1 MMEMGQRIVH
11 QRVRAIYRIDAVD
24 DGPALARAIV
34 DRELGSVVPRRTLE
48 ELELM
53 VSELVT
59 NGLKFGAKDEALTL
73 DLRIDDRI
81 RCEVISPG
89 PPFVAGEAIQRHR
102 WGLKMVAAL
111 AERWGVERVREGT
124 QVWFE
129 TRPAGEQHSA
139 DDRRTAYRPGTEA
152 GCSKP
157 DCSRDEMFTDA
168 RPSRTEL
175 LEYPSPRSANT
186 AAARPQ

>member
-1 MMEMGQRIVH
+1 MGQGILH
-11 QRVRAIYRIDAVD
+11 PRVRAIYRIDAED
-24 DGPALARAIV
+24 DGPARARAIV

-59 NGLKFGAKDEALTL
+59 NGIKFGPPDRHQALTL
-73 DLRIDDRI
+73 NLCIDPRII

-89 PPFVAGEAIQRHR
+89 SPFAAGEAIRRHR

-111 AERWGVERVREGT
+111 AERWGVQRVGEGT

-129 TRPAGEQHSA
+129 TGPASPSGES
-139 DDRRTAYRPGTEA
+139 TAG
-152 GCSKP
+152 
-157 DCSRDEMFTDA
+157 
-168 RPSRTEL
+168 
-175 LEYPSPRSANT
+175 
-186 AAARPQ
+186 PQRGEPPLR